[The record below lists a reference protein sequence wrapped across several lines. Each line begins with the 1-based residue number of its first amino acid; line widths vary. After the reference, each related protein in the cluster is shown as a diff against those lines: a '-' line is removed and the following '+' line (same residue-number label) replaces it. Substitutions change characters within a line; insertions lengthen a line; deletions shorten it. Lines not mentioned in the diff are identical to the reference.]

1 MNSELST
8 LNLPEY
14 HVRTIERDGKRM
26 VYDIFRGKYVRLTP
40 EEHVRQQFVHYLVDA
55 HAVPSGLVAIELPVD
70 IQGRPQRADIVIYDR
85 EAQPLLLVECKAPDT
100 SISQT
105 VFDQASRYNLRLG
118 APFLAVTNGLEH
130 YACRI
135 DRTSETIDFLTDLPD
150 FDTMCSEA

>member
-1 MNSELST
+1 
-8 LNLPEY
+8 
-14 HVRTIERDGKRM
+14 M